1 MLSSLVID
9 SSTLLA
15 FEKAGMVDFLH
26 KVGLRIFVPNS
37 VKAEIE
43 AGGKSSVLDVIQ
55 VVPLRGR
62 SIKKSGSLE
71 NLGIGKGEADCCVL
85 AARLNLG
92 FIVCDDRKFVR
103 QRFLSS
109 EKSLKSVT
117 VFGFSLL
124 LHLLLEKHVIPD
136 VWPFFE
142 RIIAAN
148 NWRRSDVEAANVAF
162 LIGMGYRSPSSFSQ

>member
-1 MLSSLVID
+1 MPSSLVID

-15 FEKAGMVDFLH
+15 FEKAGLVDFLH
-26 KVGLRIFVPNS
+26 KAGLRIFVPSS

-43 AGGKSSVLDVIQ
+43 AGGKSLVLNAIQ

-62 SIKKSGSLE
+62 SIKKTGLLE

-85 AARLNLG
+85 AARLKLG

-109 EKSLKSVT
+109 EKSLKSVK
-117 VFGFSLL
+117 VFGFSFL
-124 LHLLLEKHVIPD
+124 LHLLLEKHVITD

-142 RIIAAN
+142 KIIVAN

-162 LIGMGYRSPSSFSQ
+162 LLGMGYLIPSSFSQ

>member
-1 MLSSLVID
+1 MLNSLVID

-26 KVGLRIFVPNS
+26 KLSLKIFVPNS

-43 AGGKSSVLDVIQ
+43 AGGKSLVLDAIQ
-55 VVPLRGR
+55 IVPLKGR
-62 SIKKSGSLE
+62 SIKKTGLLE
-71 NLGIGKGEADCCVL
+71 NLGIGNGEADCCVL
-85 AARLNLG
+85 AARLKLG

-109 EKSLKSVT
+109 EKSLKSVK
-117 VFGFSLL
+117 VFGFSFL
-124 LHLLLEKHVIPD
+124 LHLLLKKHLIND

-142 RIIAAN
+142 KIIVAN
-148 NWRRSDVEAANVAF
+148 NWRRSNVEAANVTF
-162 LIGMGYRSPSSFSQ
+162 LLDMGYLIPSSFSQ